1 MLSALW
7 WKLEKRLA
15 LNAMFKATYQPC
27 GQPVLLS
34 RRPTLRHCS
43 VNSLNDLQ
51 KLTFDRFLVN
61 EHSNA
66 KRDAVKLE

>member
-1 MLSALW
+1 
-7 WKLEKRLA
+7 
-15 LNAMFKATYQPC
+15 
-27 GQPVLLS
+27 LLS